1 MSGIARKGDTDNFG
15 HSISGGCDAGV
26 TIDGA
31 PVAVKG
37 STMDDGVS
45 ITSGTIPTVRFNGQP
60 AAVVGSTTEKHTRD
74 PGSKQQGTINSGASA
89 VNISG

>member
-1 MSGIARKGDTDNFG
+1 MSKAARKGDTDNFS
-15 HSISGGCDAGV
+15 HSITSGCDDTVKIEGQPA
-26 TIDGA
+26 
-31 PVAVKG
+31 AVQG